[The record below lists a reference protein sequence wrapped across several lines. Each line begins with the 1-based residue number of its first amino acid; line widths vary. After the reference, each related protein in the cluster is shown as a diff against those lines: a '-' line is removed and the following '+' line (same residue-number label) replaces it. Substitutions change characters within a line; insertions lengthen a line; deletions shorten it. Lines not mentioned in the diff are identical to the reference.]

1 MRLSG
6 PLPPQWS
13 AMTALQALWLGEHS
27 LTGTLP
33 KEWSALEKL
42 KFMSIKSNLLTGTV
56 PPEWSSLQMSTLY
69 ASGNW
74 LEGSLPHCWDDRDD
88 RVPKGFLD
96 FKVNYFSAAPESYRD
111 ADNKYNCMAME
122 DCQRMCP
129 SPWRSVLMAAVL
141 ILSLVGVLILEAA
154 ARGWEVPLSDLRFA
168 MHRLAK
174 TPLKMHFTKSNM
186 LLMAALNALCQRLF
200 ILSPAFSAVER
211 AFIARTS
218 GYLGVAGRETARLLA
233 ATVCSML
240 PIVATLLIVAGFLGL
255 SVLVSLPRLELL
267 PKKLAMQAWTL
278 VASEDILRDN
288 LQTLKIDQLLLLGMF
303 LVCSLVVPL
312 VVFLGLPEVIA
323 IREVDPSVFWGVN
336 STEVQLMIYLPRSMM
351 ALLAASYIS
360 VIYGMVAALLIPGA
374 VMWPSVAVN
383 DAIRATGAAPRVQ
396 QSLRQLRRLRWAVP
410 QALLSLLLCAT
421 CMALFSATEWREVD
435 DYGDNESG
443 LSTVWGSNIEA
454 GVISTLVGFQV
465 ICAIGWNLAVWGINR
480 TSPVTDVVA
489 VTPADEEAAPS
500 DVANGSK
507 EAISFCPVSS
517 CKSTA
522 AWAASSAATPT
533 RASSCRPAGLS
544 PGANSRSSSARGP
557 GRWLPEVSMV
567 GQARARDNALLLVTV
582 LQMLHV
588 DDARAGPVVAG
599 MTWLASIAIL
609 CWALLVGDAP
619 MRFDDIHE
627 CAAFG
632 MVVVASDLAAILKAD
647 LAADDNDYSSAG
659 APPYPHR
666 VNLVDSQATS
676 SSSEEED
683 CCADY
688 PAGCPR
694 CQLLLRRVPATL
706 YRMKETLCISYRWQ
720 SQVRAVVRP
729 PGHGPVAPASGLRNR
744 VAGINMTRWQR
755 EQLLAAILRS
765 SCTYV
770 WLDVLSIPTALEPPE
785 GTRLWELSEM
795 LMARMMAVYATAV
808 CTLALLSNETEGER
822 YCQRAWTLQEYCV
835 ARRLDVVCQS
845 STSSE
850 AALVRKNRL
859 SFRKVLAGI
868 SMTQLIGR
876 SDKARAFAG
885 EEVARYQELRKYVRQ
900 SMSKAV
906 PLWIRLLR
914 GQSMAIDEVDERAT
928 LYAKV
933 VGTVNC
939 QEQVDLVRALTPVLF
954 NTSVQT
960 MEELRVLV
968 RESSRAMPEG
978 SAGSEAMKSAES
990 LLGIEDAVHVDAR

>member
-13 AMTALQALWLGEHS
+13 AMTALHALWLGEHS

-33 KEWSALEKL
+33 KEWSTLQKL
-42 KFMSIKSNLLTGTV
+42 TFMSVKSNLLTGTV

-74 LEGSLPHCWDDRDD
+74 LEGSLPHCWDDTSDD
-88 RVPKGFLD
+88 RISRGFLD
-96 FKVNYFSAAPESYRD
+96 FKVNHLSAAPESYGD
-111 ADNKYNCMAME
+111 ADNMYNCMASE
-122 DCQRMCP
+122 DDQRMCP
-129 SPWRSVLMAAVL
+129 SRWLPLLMAAVL

-154 ARGWEVPLSDLRFA
+154 ARGWEVPLADLRFA
-168 MHRLAK
+168 VQRLAK
-174 TPLKMHFTKSNM
+174 TPVKRHFTKSNM
-186 LLMAALNALCQRLF
+186 LLMAALNAMCQRLF

-218 GYLGVAGRETARLLA
+218 SYLGVAGSETARLLA
-233 ATVCSML
+233 RTVCSML
-240 PIVATLLIVAGFLGL
+240 PIVATLLIVVGFLGL
-255 SVLVSLPRLELL
+255 SVLVSLPRLEWL
-267 PKKLAMQAWTL
+267 PKKLALQAWTL

-312 VVFLGLPEVIA
+312 VLFLGLPEVIA
-323 IREVDPSVFWGVN
+323 IREVDPSVFWGAN
-336 STEVQLMIYLPRSMM
+336 STTVQLIYLPRSMM
-351 ALLAASYIS
+351 SLLAASYII

-383 DAIRATGAAPRVQ
+383 EAVRATGAAPRVQ

-410 QALLSLLLCAT
+410 QALLSLVLCAT

-443 LSTVWGSNIEA
+443 LSTVWGSKIEA
-454 GVISTLVGFQV
+454 GVISTMVGFQV

-489 VTPADEEAAPS
+489 VAPADEEAAPS
-500 DVANGSK
+500 DVVNGSSK
-507 EAISFCPVSS
+507 EAISFCQLTS

-522 AWAASSAATPT
+522 AWAASSAATSPT
-533 RASSCRPAGLS
+533 RGSSSRPGLRPAAS
-544 PGANSRSSSARGP
+544 DRSSSARGP

-588 DDARAGPVVAG
+588 DGARVGPVVAWL
-599 MTWLASIAIL
+599 TWLASIAIL
-609 CWALLVGDAP
+609 CWALLVRDAP

-647 LAADDNDYSSAG
+647 LAADDGDCSSAE

-666 VNLVDSQATS
+666 VNLVDSQATSS

-706 YRMKETLCISYRWQ
+706 YRMQETLCISYRWQ

-755 EQLLAAILRS
+755 EQLLSAILRS

-795 LMARMMAVYATAV
+795 LMARMMAVYATAG

-845 STSSE
+845 ATSSE
-850 AALVRKNRL
+850 AALAQKTGL

-868 SMTQLIGR
+868 SMRQLGQA
-876 SDKARAFAG
+876 DETTAFAN

-900 SMSKAV
+900 SMSTAV
-906 PLWIRLLR
+906 PLWIRLLM
-914 GQSMAIDEVDERAT
+914 GHQSMAIDEVDERAT

-939 QEQVDLVRALTPVLF
+939 QEQVDLVRALAPVLF

-960 MEELRVLV
+960 MEELHVLV
-968 RESSRAMPEG
+968 RESSRAVPEG

-990 LLGIEDAVHVDAR
+990 LLGIEGRRAR